1 MDSGVPVHTDSERGY
16 KVSDDMGIWDY
27 LIIAVIVTVIV
38 MTFVMIR
45 RDRKK
50 GRTGCDGCCT
60 ACTMN
65 CPSRDKN
72 TQIDNK

>member
-1 MDSGVPVHTDSERGY
+1 MDSGVSVHTDSERCY

-38 MTFVMIR
+38 LTFVMIR

-60 ACTMN
+60 ACSMN

-72 TQIDNK
+72 TFVNNK